1 MLECVCLGV
10 GMAQYAW
17 EVRGQLVGV
26 SSPFT
31 LCMHGSWGSNSGS
44 QANCRSPDLL
54 SHNTQYFCLNLLW
67 DIGYI
72 SVISHSLSFSLLKSI
87 IMASDFV
94 KLILVL
100 HETH

>member
-1 MLECVCLGV
+1 MLECVCLV
-10 GMAQYAW
+10 GMAQYAC

-26 SSPFT
+26 SFLFI
-31 LCMHGSWGSNSGS
+31 LCMHGSWESNSGC
-44 QANCRSPDLL
+44 QANCRGPDLL
-54 SHNTQYFCLNLLW
+54 SHNTLYFCLNLLC

-100 HETH
+100 YETQ